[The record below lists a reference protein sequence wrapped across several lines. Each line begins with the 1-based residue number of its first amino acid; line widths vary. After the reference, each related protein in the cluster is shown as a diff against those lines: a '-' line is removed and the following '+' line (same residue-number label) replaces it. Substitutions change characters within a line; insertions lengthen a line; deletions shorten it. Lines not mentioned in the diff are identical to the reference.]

1 MMTGTTP
8 ANQDRQQN
16 TDKIN
21 EDRNDMTFYRYKMEF
36 KRL

>member
-1 MMTGTTP
+1 MDETTP
-8 ANQDRQQN
+8 ANQDRQQT

-21 EDRNDMTFYRYKMEF
+21 EDRNDMTFYRYKMEL